1 MHGKLKTW
9 KERIQTNFHGQDVPY
24 DIYYNATAVLYT
36 SVLYISKVKTT
47 ICIYMLKSVNTLMPK
62 ARNVA
67 C

>member
-47 ICIYMLKSVNTLMPK
+47 ICIYMLKSVNILMPK